1 MERPRPLS
9 STAAGD
15 EPTLGLVRLLS
26 ERLLP
31 VGLDLIQPVSVRAYN
46 DIVEPL
52 YRLPDLQ
59 RDDPLA
65 LIIGNTRALWPPFVD
80 ELRQQSRAL
89 SQEHPLDAYVVKH
102 LDEAVRALPARA
114 EVRYSHELPPRRVA
128 MQALAEVAGLAWR
141 SPAFLSVHPCYG
153 PWIGLRAAVVLDID
167 APRIPAEPA
176 ARPCD
181 SCDTQCAPALARASS
196 REQARM
202 DDWRRWL
209 AVRDSCPVGRAHR
222 YDEDQ
227 IRYHYTKDRSVLAK
241 VIDAGAP
248 RLR

>member
-1 MERPRPLS
+1 MEQVRPPS
-9 STAAGD
+9 SNASPD
-15 EPTLGLVRLLS
+15 EPGVSLLRRLS

-46 DIVEPL
+46 DVVEPL

-59 RDDPLA
+59 REHPLA
-65 LIIGNTRALWPPFVD
+65 FIIGNTRALWTAFVD
-80 ELRQQSRAL
+80 ELRQHPSAL

-102 LDEAVRALPARA
+102 LHEALRGLPARA

-141 SPAFLSVHPCYG
+141 SPAFLSVHPVYG
-153 PWIGLRAAVVLDID
+153 PWIGLRAAVVLDVD
-167 APRIPAEPA
+167 APDILAAPA
-176 ARPCD
+176 ARACD
-181 SCDTQCAPALARASS
+181 SCDTRCARALETASS
-196 REQARM
+196 PEQALR

-209 AVRDSCPVGRAHR
+209 AVRDACPLGRTHR

-227 IRYHYTKDRSVLAK
+227 ILYHYTKDRSVLAK
-241 VIDAGAP
+241 VIGAEAP
-248 RLR
+248 RPR